1 MFKDFS
7 CVSFNCYGFK
17 SSNAYIKKLCDKNGI
32 VFLCE
37 HWLKMCEMSN
47 VQLQLQKAGYWTH
60 FKSSMDPE
68 IVQSGRSYGG
78 VGFVCHKQ
86 DQVSFRPINIDSN
99 RVCAIQ
105 ILYKSKAILTVFGV
119 YMPYYNA
126 SKEHY
131 EMYVETLDKIQVLID
146 SYAKDSPIMMCGDFN
161 TVLPQHS
168 LLRHSWYRQKPFN
181 EYSLLLYDFMCNN
194 NLITCNFNF
203 EQPINFTY
211 FKGQNSSYI
220 DHVLVSKYLN
230 ESVLECSIV
239 CNDVDCTSDHY
250 PLRTRI
256 QMYINNIEE
265 QRKCSDSVHFYPKPE
280 WNSPNFKIKY
290 SDNLK
295 HLLKFINED
304 SECIS
309 TFANKTEAQAYIN
322 AYCDKLISII
332 QKAVYMSKETFNGK
346 LCNKRRNYW

>member
-1 MFKDFS
+1 MGLKVQMHILKSFVTKMILSFFVNTGLR
-7 CVSFNCYGFK
+7 CVKCLMYSYSYKRLVIGHI
-17 SSNAYIKKLCDKNGI
+17 SNQVWILKLCSLADHMAELDLYAINKI
-32 VFLCE
+32 R
-37 HWLKMCEMSN
+37 
-47 VQLQLQKAGYWTH
+47 YH
-60 FKSSMDPE
+60 FD
-68 IVQSGRSYGG
+68 QS
-78 VGFVCHKQ
+78 
-86 DQVSFRPINIDSN
+86 IL
-99 RVCAIQ
+99 IQ
-105 ILYKSKAILTVFGV
+105 IGYVLFRFYIRVKLFLLFLGV

-239 CNDVDCTSDHY
+239 CNDVDCTSYHY

-256 QMYINNIEE
+256 QMYINDIEE

-280 WNSPNFKIKY
+280 WNSPNFKI
-290 SDNLK
+290 
-295 HLLKFINED
+295 LLVE
-304 SECIS
+304 
-309 TFANKTEAQAYIN
+309 Y
-322 AYCDKLISII
+322 
-332 QKAVYMSKETFNGK
+332 
-346 LCNKRRNYW
+346 